1 MSILRPLVLG
11 MVQGIT
17 EFLPISSS
25 AHLILVPWLMG
36 WPNLGLAFDVALH
49 FGTLFS
55 LLLYFGRDWGDLL
68 RAFGK
73 SVWERRI
80 SGDPLRRM
88 SWYLLLA
95 NLPAALVGLLAEEAI
110 ERHFRHPASIAA
122 LMILLGGL
130 LFYADRS
137 GELVKGTEAVGLR
150 EALAIGLAQ
159 SAALFPGVSRS
170 GVTMTV
176 GLLLGLKREA
186 AARFSFLLA
195 SPIVAGAALLEGFR
209 LLRTGLPPG
218 EGISFLLGVS
228 SATLFG
234 FLSIRYLLR
243 YLERRKL
250 APFAYY
256 RFGLGILILLLYGTK
271 AIGK

>member
-1 MSILRPLVLG
+1 MSLFRPLILG
-11 MVQGIT
+11 TIQGIT

-25 AHLILVPWLMG
+25 AHLILTPWLMG
-36 WPNLGLAFDVALH
+36 WPDLGLTFDVALH

-55 LLLYFGRDWGDLL
+55 LLLYFGTDWRNLI

-73 SVWERRI
+73 SLWERSI

-88 SWYLLLA
+88 SWLLLLGS
-95 NLPAALVGLLAEEAI
+95 LPAALAGLAAEGVI
-110 ERHFRHPASIAA
+110 ERHFRHPASIAF

-130 LFYADRS
+130 LFYADRR
-137 GELVKGTEAVGLR
+137 GLMKKGIEEVGLW
-150 EALAIGLAQ
+150 EALAIGLGQ
-159 SAALFPGVSRS
+159 SVALLPGVSRS
-170 GVTMTV
+170 GITITV

-195 SPIVAGAALLEGFR
+195 SPIVAGAALLEGLH
-209 LLRTGLPPG
+209 LLRRGIPSG
-218 EGISFLLGVS
+218 ELVSFFLGIS

-234 FLSIRYLLR
+234 FLSIRFLLR
-243 YLERRKL
+243 YLERGKL

-256 RFGLGILILLLYGTK
+256 RCSMGFLVLLLCWARAMGR
-271 AIGK
+271 